1 MSTRTVT
8 FVQAIELFFKNYL
21 NFSGR
26 SCISAFWWWVLAS
39 FLIGLGLSIADTV
52 FFDTVFENNGPLY
65 SAWSLVTL
73 IPGLAIG
80 VRRLHDVN
88 KSGWWLLLIFT
99 IIGIIPLII
108 WWASRGHAG
117 ANRFGDDLEAGLPEN
132 PLKGPY

>member
-1 MSTRTVT
+1 MSTRHVT

-39 FLIGLGLSIADTV
+39 FLIGLGLSIAETIV
-52 FFDTVFENNGPLY
+52 FGTVFEQSGPLS
-65 SAWSLVTL
+65 SAWSLITL

-80 VRRLHDVN
+80 VRRLHDID
-88 KSGWWLLLIFT
+88 KSGWWFLLIFT
-99 IIGIIPLII
+99 LIGIIPLII
-108 WWASRGHAG
+108 WWARRGHAG
-117 ANRFGDDLEAGLPEN
+117 PNRFGDDVEAGLPEN